1 MALGSPIFNS
11 SCDGK
16 LGVLLESLQGQRDL
30 IEACVQDL
38 IFLSREDRDPGFPF
52 QTPPGSQDSPG
63 GEAKDSAFISS
74 RDADLLE
81 PTESPQGNPSYSS
94 VWREDSGLL
103 SRPGRKRRPSASK
116 DGGVSGVS
124 SSCGARGGFL
134 PRHDEDLREPL
145 VRRQG
150 NQVSMREARG
160 STSLLSSPER
170 GQGPQDT
177 LKKDYRGL
185 SRVAAGNPHF
195 PRLLPG
201 T

>member
-1 MALGSPIFNS
+1 M
-11 SCDGK
+11 
-16 LGVLLESLQGQRDL
+16 SLFL
-30 IEACVQDL
+30 NT
-38 IFLSREDRDPGFPF
+38 LSRFVIAFFPRSKCILISWL
-52 QTPPGSQDSPG
+52 PSS
-63 GEAKDSAFISS
+63 SAVI
-74 RDADLLE
+74 LE
-81 PTESPQGNPSYSS
+81 PNEWTEGCRASSS

-103 SRPGRKRRPSASK
+103 SRPGRKRRPSARE
-116 DGGVSGVS
+116 DGGVSGIS

-134 PRHDEDLREPL
+134 PRHNEELWEPL

-150 NQVSMREARG
+150 SQVCMREARG
-160 STSLLSSPER
+160 SASLLSSIER

-201 T
+201 TLGNFPGCL